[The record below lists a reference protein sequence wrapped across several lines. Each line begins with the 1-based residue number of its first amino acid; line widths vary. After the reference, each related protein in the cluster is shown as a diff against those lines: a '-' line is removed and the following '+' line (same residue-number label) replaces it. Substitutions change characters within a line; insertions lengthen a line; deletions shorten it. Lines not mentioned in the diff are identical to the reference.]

1 MELSNVTQL
10 LTNNHIPVFGIESK
24 PKSDIKSK
32 AKSSGTKLSDNEK
45 CCLVAELAYYKAEA
59 RGFEPGHELE
69 DWLAAEAEVA
79 Q

>member
-1 MELSNVTQL
+1 MELSNVTQQIR
-10 LTNNHIPVFGIESK
+10 NNRIPVFGIESK
-24 PKSDIKSK
+24 PKSDVESK
-32 AKSSGTKLSDNEK
+32 TVSSSSKLSDEER